1 MDYSLPPP
9 KYGTQLTETGKFSMT
24 TKSVNIDYS
33 KPGKKMTSDDLFNV
47 ADFVQNRLKNPSAK
61 PSVQMRANSATPKV
75 SSHKRVK
82 KLKFGK
88 QPENTNIIAPS
99 LRGASG
105 QRKRRPVSAPKRR

>member
-61 PSVQMRANSATPKV
+61 PSV
-75 SSHKRVK
+75 
-82 KLKFGK
+82 
-88 QPENTNIIAPS
+88 
-99 LRGASG
+99 
-105 QRKRRPVSAPKRR
+105 